1 MTEHV
6 VPHFHNTPGVPVIE
20 IGAREFMCIGGPC
33 RRSTTRMSSSTW
45 ATPTR
50 SSARIAQRFIA
61 TTRRSIRMPRGRRS
75 ASCGTSRRRPDTA
88 GAARPAV
95 TTSRTVMIAGAG
107 IGGLTAALAIAR
119 TGFRVA
125 IYEQAERLEEAGAG
139 IQLSPNASRV
149 LLALGLGDRLRPH
162 LVTPEGLVVRRVP
175 GGRVLARAP
184 LGATIAQRYGAPYW
198 VIHRADLQAAL
209 LEAVQAHPDI
219 RLHLGVR
226 VEDFA
231 PYRDGVTIAGTAA
244 GRPTEARGAAL
255 VVADGLWSRLRRRLG
270 DNTPPRFADHIA
282 WRALAPAENLA
293 DDLSGPTVH
302 LWLGPNAHLVHY
314 PVKGGRLINIVA
326 IVRDQWAD
334 QGWNAPADRR
344 DVLLRFAPRVWPLDT
359 QILLAAPRR
368 NGRNG
373 RSTIALRCIAGAK
386 ARSRCSATPR
396 IRCCRSSRRAAR
408 WRSKTRPCSLTAS
421 PPCRTIS
428 RAPCAAT
435 SASAA
440 PAPRAHDEPRGRTR

>member
-1 MTEHV
+1 M
-6 VPHFHNTPGVPVIE
+6 
-20 IGAREFMCIGGPC
+20 R
-33 RRSTTRMSSSTW
+33 
-45 ATPTR
+45 
-50 SSARIAQRFIA
+50 
-61 TTRRSIRMPRGRRS
+61 RGRRS
-75 ASCGTSRRRPDTA
+75 ANCGTSRRRPDTA

-125 IYEQAERLEEAGAG
+125 IYEQAGRLEEAGAG

-149 LLALGLGDRLRPH
+149 LLDLGLGELLRPH
-162 LVTPEGLVVRRVP
+162 IVTPEGLVVRSVP

-198 VIHRADLQAAL
+198 VVHRADLQAAL
-209 LEAVQAHPDI
+209 LDAVQAHPDI

-231 PYRDGVTIAGTAA
+231 PYRDGVTIAGTVA
-244 GRPTEARGAAL
+244 GRATEARGAAL
-255 VVADGLWSRLRRRLG
+255 VIADGLWSRLRRRLG
-270 DNTPPRFADHIA
+270 DNTAPRFAGHVA

-293 DDLSGPTVH
+293 ADLSGPTVN

-326 IVRDQWAD
+326 IVRDKWAD
-334 QGWNAPADRR
+334 QGWNTPADRR

-359 QILLAAPRR
+359 QILLGAATHWQKWALYDRPPLHRWGEGPVTVLGDAAHPMLPFLAQGGAMAIEDAAVLAHCIASMP
-368 NGRNG
+368 NDLPL
-373 RSTIALRCIAGAK
+373 ALRSYERQRR
-386 ARSRCSATPR
+386 ARTSRA
-396 IRCCRSSRRAAR
+396 RRAAR
-408 WRSKTRPCSLTAS
+408 QNAVSYHLGGPGGMLRDLALTAMGGHRLMQRYDWLYGWR
-421 PPCRTIS
+421 PPEQAAAR
-428 RAPCAAT
+428 PAT
-435 SASAA
+435 S
-440 PAPRAHDEPRGRTR
+440 RK